1 MKWIVITSPVCFAGE
16 ALFLRDLAEAGV
28 DAIHLRKPESDRV
41 AFESLLEQLEP
52 AVRRLMVTHDYFEL
66 AASYGLRGVHLNRRH
81 PEPPAGWTGQLSCS
95 CHSFEEVARR
105 KGSMDYVFLSPVFN
119 SISKQGYE
127 AAFTDEQ
134 LDAAARSGLLDH
146 RVMALGGITPECAP
160 QLRRWHFG
168 GGAMLGCI
176 QRLAPLPPQE
186 RLAALRRIRE
196 MW

>member
-1 MKWIVITSPVCFAGE
+1 
-16 ALFLRDLAEAGV
+16 
-28 DAIHLRKPESDRV
+28 
-41 AFESLLEQLEP
+41 
-52 AVRRLMVTHDYFEL
+52 
-66 AASYGLRGVHLNRRH
+66 
-81 PEPPAGWTGQLSCS
+81 
-95 CHSFEEVARR
+95 
-105 KGSMDYVFLSPVFN
+105 MDYVFLSPVFN

-146 RVMALGGITPECAP
+146 RVMALGGIMPECAP

>member
-95 CHSFEEVARR
+95 CHSLEEVAQR
-105 KGSMDYVFLSPVFN
+105 KGSMDYVFLSPV
-119 SISKQGYE
+119 STASPSW
-127 AAFTDEQ
+127 ATR
-134 LDAAARSGLLDH
+134 L
-146 RVMALGGITPECAP
+146 P
-160 QLRRWHFG
+160 LRTSNWTQPH
-168 GGAMLGCI
+168 GAGC
-176 QRLAPLPPQE
+176 LTTG
-186 RLAALRRIRE
+186 
-196 MW
+196 